1 MITVETVRENF
12 PAVFKLLVEVLREPA
27 FPESEFEQLRQ
38 EQLAQIEE
46 QRKEPQTLAA
56 NAYERHVMPYP
67 KGDIRYI
74 NTPDE
79 EVAELKAAT
88 LGGVKK
94 FYAAFYGASHLQMA
108 VIGDFDEAAVT
119 TLLQEGLGA
128 WKSTQPFARVTR
140 PYFDVPAVN
149 RSFEAPDKAN
159 AFFIAGVN
167 VKMRDDDPDYPA
179 LVMANYLLGG
189 GFLNSRLA
197 VRLRQK
203 DGLSYGVGSQ
213 FQVSSLDQ
221 SGQFV
226 TYAIYA
232 PQNAAKLETGFK
244 EEMARALKDG
254 FTVEEVKA
262 GLSGYLQNR
271 QVSRAQDASLA
282 RTLANYL
289 FLKRTL
295 QWDADFERKVGAL
308 TAEQVSAALRKHI
321 IMDKL
326 SLFKAG
332 DFAKK

>member
-1 MITVETVRENF
+1 M
-12 PAVFKLLVEVLREPA
+12 
-27 FPESEFEQLRQ
+27 
-38 EQLAQIEE
+38 
-46 QRKEPQTLAA
+46 
-56 NAYERHVMPYP
+56 
-67 KGDIRYI
+67 
-74 NTPDE
+74 
-79 EVAELKAAT
+79 KAAT
-88 LGGVKK
+88 LAGVKK
-94 FYAAFYGASHLQMA
+94 FYADFYGAAHMQMA
-108 VIGDFDEAAVT
+108 VVGDFDEKAVSAM
-119 TLLQEGLGA
+119 LQEQLGN
-128 WKSTQPFARVTR
+128 WKSAQPFARVTR
-140 PYFDVPAVN
+140 PYFEVPAVN

-159 AFFIAGVN
+159 AFFIAGMN

-179 LVMANYLLGG
+179 MVMANYLLGG

-244 EEMARALKDG
+244 EEIARALKDG
-254 FTVEEVKA
+254 FTAEELRA
-262 GLSGYLQNR
+262 ALSGYLQNR
-271 QVSRAQDASLA
+271 QVGRAQDASLA

-295 QWDADFERKVGAL
+295 QWDAEFEKKVAAL
-308 TAEQVSAALRKHI
+308 TAEQVSATFRKHI